1 MATVRGKV
9 EFMSNKYG
17 KFSIKVGDN
26 WYSSKFEIPCKKGD
40 MVEFDDGDNK
50 YCRKLKVVDG
60 GSGGGSSASSGG
72 GSNYDAFE
80 AKKQRSITRQTSLA
94 RAVEIL
100 PHLKLDAK
108 REPDDVVKL
117 VCEMAEDFFNFVVED
132 PQEKADK
139 EADKMFAEG
148 FNPEE

>member
-60 GSGGGSSASSGG
+60 GSGAPAAASSGG
-72 GSNYDAFE
+72 GGYDDS
-80 AKKQRSITRQTSLA
+80 AKQKSIVRQSSLA
-94 RAVEIL
+94 RAVDLL

-108 REPDDVVKL
+108 REPADVVKL
-117 VCEMAEDFFNFVVED
+117 VCDMADDFVDYVTG
-132 PQEKADK
+132 EKADK
-139 EADKMFAEG
+139 EADKAFKDG